1 MYWVEH
7 DFAFLFRREREF
19 ERAVVYAQND
29 DDDVVSFVRGE
40 RSFWSVN
47 MYIGFKKMMM
57 MMMRDFSLRRIV
69 QNWDDSFENKKK
81 RKWKKT
87 QRRENE
93 RTHVEYLNVSVA
105 AVVVAAVVFS
115 SSVLCI
121 GGIYCFCVI
130 LERAFA
136 LFCVACWCFL
146 GEFLKKKSSDKNRP
160 RP

>member
-1 MYWVEH
+1 M
-7 DFAFLFRREREF
+7 
-19 ERAVVYAQND
+19 
-29 DDDVVSFVRGE
+29 
-40 RSFWSVN
+40 
-47 MYIGFKKMMM
+47 K
-57 MMMRDFSLRRIV
+57 
-69 QNWDDSFENKKK
+69 ENTKK
-81 RKWKKT
+81 RKRT
-87 QRRENE
+87 
-93 RTHVEYLNVSVA
+93 THVEYLNFSAA

-115 SSVLCI
+115 SSVVCI